1 MIDMA
6 DMMSVIQ
13 KHRGDAVVVPA
24 HRAGVAWPE
33 FSDNQERDI
42 SSAAMSKCSSL
53 GLGVSLAQPGTK
65 VIIMDG
71 DGSLRMNLGSMVT
84 IANKGPKNLYHF
96 VLENGMYATTGGQPT
111 PGKDIVSFRNMARA
125 AGYAAA
131 YEFDDLEDFATQIG
145 KVLGETGPVFV
156 CVKTV
161 PNPRGRGQRDQEGG
175 QRHRR
180 RNNAEAMHG
189 LRKEFGVD

>member
-13 KHRGDAVVVPA
+13 KHRGNAVVVPA
-24 HRAGVAWPE
+24 HRAAVAWPA
-33 FSDNQERDI
+33 FSDNQDRDI
-42 SSAAMSKCSSL
+42 SSAAMSKGSSL

-65 VIIMDG
+65 VIVIDG
-71 DGSLRMNLGSMVT
+71 DGSMRMNLGSMVT

-96 VLENGMYATTGGQPT
+96 VIENGMYATTGGQPT
-111 PGKDIVSFRNMARA
+111 PGKDVVSLRDMARA

-131 YEFDDLEDFATQIG
+131 YEFDDLEDFATQIE
-145 KVLGETGPVFV
+145 KVLSETGPVFV
-156 CVKTV
+156 CVRTI
-161 PNPRGRGQRDQEGG
+161 PNPRGQSQRNQEGG

-180 RNNAEAMHG
+180 RNGAQAMQD
-189 LRKEFGVD
+189 LRKEFGAE